1 MQLLYYEDHFNALK
15 KQISKRQFFL
25 LLLAFV
31 VLAAVSVTLI
41 LDDHKEN
48 RPVLLTTLLLIF
60 GGGMLI
66 FLWDMTVKPLR
77 SYAKHV
83 DSALHGRSHECTVV
97 FDRVGSE
104 DSVIGGLTFRDLI
117 FLGEADKHG
126 ERERMFYWDM
136 EIPLPDFRKGQELR
150 LTYYDR
156 FLTGY
161 EVL

>member
-1 MQLLYYEDHFNALK
+1 
-15 KQISKRQFFL
+15 
-25 LLLAFV
+25 
-31 VLAAVSVTLI
+31 
-41 LDDHKEN
+41 
-48 RPVLLTTLLLIF
+48 
-60 GGGMLI
+60 
-66 FLWDMTVKPLR
+66 MTVKPLR

-83 DSALHGRSHECTVV
+83 DSALHGRSHESTMV

-104 DSVIGGLTFRDLI
+104 DSVIDGLTFRDLI